1 MNISLENV
9 DAVKARTGVS
19 YKEAKEA
26 LEICNGDVLEAIIY
40 LEEEKTNTKNETTA
54 EQSGGT
60 TETIDEFKTWLKDLI
75 DKGNVSR
82 IKVSKDGKKLVD
94 VPVNAGI
101 AAGVIGIIL
110 PPILVFVV
118 TAAVVTQVT
127 IEITKTDGSVEV
139 INKYISEA
147 VNIAKDKASDI
158 SEIVKDKA
166 TDISDKVKDR
176 ASDISEKVKDKVS
189 DSGVDSIK
197 KYSSKEES
205 NFVEENTF
213 TYTVKFDDENR

>member
-26 LEICNGDVLEAIIY
+26 LELCNGDVLEAIIH
-40 LEEEKTNTKNETTA
+40 LEEKKSDVKKETTT
-54 EQSGGT
+54 EQNSGA

-101 AAGVIGIIL
+101 AAGVIAIIL

-118 TAAVVTQVT
+118 AAAVVTQVT
-127 IEITKTDGSVEV
+127 IEITKKDGTVEV

-158 SEIVKDKA
+158 SEVVKDKA
-166 TDISDKVKDR
+166 SDISD
-176 ASDISEKVKDKVS
+176 KVKDKVS
-189 DSGVDSIK
+189 DSGIDSIK
-197 KYSSKEES
+197 KYSSKEEN

-213 TYTVKFDDENR
+213 TYTVNFDDENK